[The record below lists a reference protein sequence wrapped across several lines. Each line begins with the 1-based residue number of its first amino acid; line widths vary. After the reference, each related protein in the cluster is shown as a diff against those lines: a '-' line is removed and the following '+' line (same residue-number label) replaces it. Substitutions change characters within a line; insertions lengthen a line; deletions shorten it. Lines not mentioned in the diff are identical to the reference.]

1 MPEYLDAGKGVTV
14 DKNEKN
20 KATFDKNIKEINVA
34 FKQDNPIGYYYY
46 ITTSGYDKGLPA
58 QQSNGLQITK
68 TFYDKNGKKI
78 TSAKQGDEVTVSL
91 NVVRKDKKYGEK
103 TMVALTDLLPGG
115 TEIITKS
122 GIDVPEAYEFHE
134 FREDRAI
141 IYLNLYNNYNETI
154 TYKIKMLSSGEYLVP
169 PTYGE
174 SLYNRDITAVG
185 NNFKFTINDAE

>member
-1 MPEYLDAGKGVTV
+1 
-14 DKNEKN
+14 
-20 KATFDKNIKEINVA
+20 
-34 FKQDNPIGYYYY
+34 
-46 ITTSGYDKGLPA
+46 
-58 QQSNGLQITK
+58 
-68 TFYDKNGKKI
+68 
-78 TSAKQGDEVTVSL
+78 
-91 NVVRKDKKYGEK
+91 
-103 TMVALTDLLPGG
+103 MVALTDLLPGG

-154 TYKIKMLSSGEYLVP
+154 TYKIKILSSGEYLVP